1 MENINYKWNDY
12 QTDFNEL
19 VYKIKESGKKYDLI
33 VAIHRGGLITGTH
46 LSNVL
51 DVRLGVLY
59 WSQKAVRDRSNQ
71 HIIINRGKNILL
83 VDDILDTGVTLHE
96 ILDAYKEFNLDT
108 AVLIYNNINKY
119 NITPTYFGW
128 EINRNEVPQWFD
140 FCWEKA

>member
-1 MENINYKWNDY
+1 METREYTWSDY
-12 QTDFNEL
+12 TADLSEL
-19 VYKIKESGKKYDLI
+19 VYKINKSRKKYDLI

-71 HIIINRGKNILL
+71 HIIINKGKNILI
-83 VDDILDTGVTLHE
+83 VDDILDTGTTLHE
-96 ILDAYKEFNLDT
+96 VLDCYKDFNLDT

-128 EINRNEVPQWFD
+128 EINRNDVPQWFD
-140 FCWEKA
+140 FCWEKV